1 MDLNKQFK
9 NMKCNSFG
17 EKLRRLRKLY
27 GMTRNDVA
35 RAVCVSKYTISK
47 YECNKA
53 YPRKNIKLELLILFN
68 SMLT

>member
-1 MDLNKQFK
+1 
-9 NMKCNSFG
+9 MKWDSFG
-17 EKLRRLRKLY
+17 EKLRKFRKLH
-27 GMTRNDVA
+27 GMTQENVA
-35 RAVCVSKYTISK
+35 KAVGVCKYTISK